1 MAYVALYRKWR
12 PTAFRDVKGQDAI
25 VKTLQNQIAGN
36 RIGHAY
42 LFCGSRGTG
51 KTTMAKIFAKAV
63 NCENPRNGCACGV
76 CETCRSIEEGR
87 STNVIEIDA
96 ASNNGVD
103 NIREIRDEVQYRPA
117 TGKYRVYIIDEVHN
131 ISNVAFNAM
140 LKTLEEPPEYVIF
153 ILATTEPHAI
163 PVTVLSRCQRF
174 DFHRIT
180 PADMVER
187 LHELME
193 GEGIKAEESALN
205 YIARKADGAM
215 RDAISLFDQSVSAM
229 PGEVL
234 RFEDVLKTLG
244 TVNSAVLSRYFRAVL
259 NGDVDDALSLIEQL
273 RNEGRDLG
281 QFVVDFIWYLRNLLV
296 LMTSEASAE
305 ELELSREDWIRLAE
319 EGQMTGPEEL
329 MELIRLYSALSGDL
343 RGTVDK
349 RVLLEVGTIQAAR
362 PRTEET
368 DGAME
373 ARLTALER
381 KVDRLQKNGV
391 PAAAPAGQTA
401 PQPQMQTEEQ
411 PASSAAGREVVKLS
425 PAQWEDLQLIRS
437 HWQEILGEMDYP
449 SAQLLK
455 RSRLEPLDGGVLRVV
470 FPDIFTANMIKSF
483 GALSRLEEVV
493 AARYQKEIRFDL
505 RTARKSE
512 PEPVY
517 ITDEEL
523 SHIHMKIET
532 DTED

>member
-1 MAYVALYRKWR
+1 MAYIALYRKWR
-12 PTAFRDVKGQDAI
+12 PTAFQDVKGQDAI

-63 NCENPRNGCACGV
+63 NCENPQNGCACGV

-131 ISNVAFNAM
+131 ISSAAFNAM

-187 LHELME
+187 LHELMA
-193 GEGIKAEESALN
+193 GEGIKAEEAALN

-244 TVNSAVLSRYFRAVL
+244 TVNSAMLSRYFRAVL
-259 NGDVDDALSLIEQL
+259 NGDIDGALALIGQL
-273 RNEGRDLG
+273 RDEGRDLG

-329 MELIRLYSALSGDL
+329 MELIRLYSALGSDL
-343 RGTVDK
+343 KGTVDK

-362 PRTEET
+362 PRTEESR
-368 DGAME
+368 DAAE

-391 PAAAPAGQTA
+391 PAAAASPAAQTA
-401 PQPQMQTEEQ
+401 PQPQAEEQ
-411 PASSAAGREVVKLS
+411 SASPAAGKEVIKLS

-437 HWQEILGEMDYP
+437 HWPELLSEMDYP

-483 GALSRLEEVV
+483 GALPRLEELV
-493 AARYQKEIRFDL
+493 AAKYQKEIRFDL

-523 SHIHMKIET
+523 SHIHMNIET